1 MNTHIYVSN
10 VNVPLLRQQYTA
22 LLNRILKQPPILF
35 YRPQTSVFVDE
46 EDLLQG
52 LLDLVAE
59 MVFIGEGKPDD
70 FTLNPEEEI
79 ES

>member
-1 MNTHIYVSN
+1 VNTNIYVPN

-22 LLNRILKQPPILF
+22 LLNRIYI
-35 YRPQTSVFVDE
+35 PQTAVFADE